1 MPHSGNLW
9 DCRADRHT
17 CRQNRHAAILLARTF
32 TRNLQS
38 HIGLRS
44 ILIRR
49 TERHK
54 RCHPDGL
61 AAQNAKGTSLSPS
74 VRIRY
79 SAKEVP
85 E

>member
-1 MPHSGNLW
+1 MRRSGNHC
-9 DCRADRHT
+9 DCRADRHA

-49 TERHK
+49 TQRHR

-61 AAQNAKGTSLSPS
+61 AAQNGMGRQQRS
-74 VRIRY
+74 VRSRH
-79 SAKEVP
+79 SAEEVT